1 MSLPD
6 LPGLDV
12 LIHVHSSG
20 EGRTELSRR
29 QIRERLAQGTLDG
42 AALFWFSGM
51 ETWQPLD
58 QHPELTDTVA
68 ATPAPEPAPEH
79 APEHAPEPAIPPPAR
94 DAHRESGLSD
104 DELDAVFGTLIEQ
117 SWQYHSDQ
125 SFAAHIDE
133 VMVGA
138 LITDGVRRGLSLI
151 DLSSDGTNHYMRF
164 EDLSDH
170 SRVVIRLTHLTGSM
184 TSAAVQGHRL
194 GAVIGYGEKLKN
206 FSRVW
211 SAIKAEYKSGLV
223 ARDTPGAIS
232 VDGDMSSQYVYVQ
245 IRLFLKI
252 EDYVSRDYSIDYH
265 RLDEHL
271 DATLNALRKY
281 LRGRF
286 S

>member
-1 MSLPD
+1 M
-6 LPGLDV
+6 
-12 LIHVHSSG
+12 LIHVHTAA
-20 EGRTELSRR
+20 GRTELSRR
-29 QIRERLAQGTLDG
+29 QIHDQLVGGQVASTD
-42 AALFWFSGM
+42 LFWFSGM
-51 ETWQPLD
+51 DSWQPIGV
-58 QHPELTDTVA
+58 HPALTDFPEAPAERVESAPVA
-68 ATPAPEPAPEH
+68 SPASAAPE
-79 APEHAPEPAIPPPAR
+79 R
-94 DAHRESGLSD
+94 DSHRESDLSD
-104 DELDAVFGTLIEQ
+104 DELDVVFGELIEE
-117 SWQYHSDQ
+117 SWAYHSDH
-125 SFAAHIDE
+125 SFASHIDE

-164 EDLSDH
+164 EKIGEG
-170 SRVVIRLTHLTGSM
+170 SRVIIRLTHLTGNM
-184 TSAAVQGHRL
+184 TTAATQGHRVA
-194 GAVIGYGEKLKN
+194 AVIGYGEKLKD

-252 EDYVSRDYSIDYH
+252 DDYIERDYSIDYH

>member
-1 MSLPD
+1 M
-6 LPGLDV
+6 
-12 LIHVHSSG
+12 LIHVHTAA
-20 EGRTELSRR
+20 GRAELSRR
-29 QIRERLAQGTLDG
+29 QIRDQLADG
-42 AALFWFSGM
+42 QVASTDLFWFSGM
-51 ETWQPLD
+51 ESWQPIGG
-58 QHPELTDTVA
+58 HPALTDLPEESEAPSEPEEPAEVA
-68 ATPAPEPAPEH
+68 APVKAPAPAAPE
-79 APEHAPEPAIPPPAR
+79 R
-94 DAHRESGLSD
+94 DSHRESDLSD
-104 DELDAVFGTLIEQ
+104 DELDAVFGSLIEE
-117 SWQYHSDQ
+117 SWAYHSDH
-125 SFAAHIDE
+125 SFASHIDE

-164 EDLSDH
+164 EKIGEG
-170 SRVVIRLTHLTGSM
+170 SRVILRLTHLTGNM
-184 TSAAVQGHRL
+184 TTAATQGHRMA
-194 GAVIGYGEKLKN
+194 AVIGYGEKLKD

-252 EDYVSRDYSIDYH
+252 DDYVSRDYSIDYH

>member
-1 MSLPD
+1 
-6 LPGLDV
+6 V
-12 LIHVHSSG
+12 LIHVHTAA
-20 EGRTELSRR
+20 GRTELSRR
-29 QIRERLAQGTLDG
+29 QIHDQLVGGQVASTD
-42 AALFWFSGM
+42 LFWFSGM
-51 ETWQPLD
+51 DSWQPIGD
-58 QHPELTDTVA
+58 HPALTDFPEAPAERVESAPVA
-68 ATPAPEPAPEH
+68 SPASAAPE
-79 APEHAPEPAIPPPAR
+79 R
-94 DAHRESGLSD
+94 DSHRESDLSD
-104 DELDAVFGTLIEQ
+104 DELDVVFGELIEE
-117 SWQYHSDQ
+117 SWAYHSDH
-125 SFAAHIDE
+125 SFASHIDE

-164 EDLSDH
+164 EKIGEG
-170 SRVVIRLTHLTGSM
+170 SRVIIRLTHLTGNM
-184 TSAAVQGHRL
+184 TTAATQGHRVA
-194 GAVIGYGEKLKN
+194 AVIGYGEKLKD

-252 EDYVSRDYSIDYH
+252 DDYIGRDYSIDYH
-265 RLDEHL
+265 RLDAHL

>member
-1 MSLPD
+1 MSLPE
-6 LPGLDV
+6 LPEPDV
-12 LIHVHSSG
+12 LIHVHTAAG
-20 EGRTELSRR
+20 QTELSRR
-29 QIRERLAQGTLDG
+29 QIHDQLVGGQVASTD
-42 AALFWFSGM
+42 LFWFSGM
-51 ETWQPLD
+51 DSWQPIGD
-58 QHPELTDTVA
+58 HPALIDLSKPPVESVESAETVPIVSP
-68 ATPAPEPAPEH
+68 TPAAPE
-79 APEHAPEPAIPPPAR
+79 R
-94 DAHRESGLSD
+94 DSHRESDLSD
-104 DELDAVFGTLIEQ
+104 DELDVVFGELIEE
-117 SWQYHSDQ
+117 SWAYHSDH
-125 SFAAHIDE
+125 SFASHIDE

-164 EDLSDH
+164 EKIGDG
-170 SRVVIRLTHLTGSM
+170 SRGIIRLTHLPGNM
-184 TSAAVQGHRL
+184 TTAATQGHRVA
-194 GAVIGYGEKLKN
+194 AVIGYGEKLKN

-252 EDYVSRDYSIDYH
+252 DDYIERDYSIDYH